1 MTTTKKIIIKYEN
14 KKNIYT
20 LLLSSNEKT
29 IKDQTEKHL
38 LGNMLICKY
47 FGVSKAK
54 GHTGRHM
61 CHDKLVA
68 NWIRVLVQ
76 ARPN

>member
-54 GHTGRHM
+54 VTQGGT
-61 CHDKLVA
+61 CA
-68 NWIRVLVQ
+68 TTNW
-76 ARPN
+76 

>member
-1 MTTTKKIIIKYEN
+1 MTKKKIKCEN

-20 LLLSSNEKT
+20 LLLSSNEKI
-29 IKDQTEKHL
+29 IKDQTEKKPFRKHAYL
-38 LGNMLICKY
+38 QIVWGFKC
-47 FGVSKAK
+47 K
-54 GHTGRHM
+54 GHTGRHV

-68 NWIRVLVQ
+68 NWVRVLVQ